1 MLPAMAS
8 AEEVDDDLSP
18 PAPQEENYG
27 YVRLVFDEGEQLDLY
42 HGEYITEC
50 SPTAAVH
57 DGADEDFL
65 TDGDYLA
72 LYYEGKL
79 YCKATLDG
87 VSIDADAVL
96 PVEDFALVPM
106 GDDPTTL
113 GEEHED
119 ETPPA
124 VEVVDPEGESSGSD
138 KTVGTPPS
146 TEPKS
151 KEEDKTTEGEG
162 DPSGSDY
169 GIGDDTQPRRSMR
182 APVMPTAAEYQNVEV
197 NRVKLSNGQYLASN
211 SADTAINSS
220 TEPLSYVAWY
230 KDGVLTLN
238 GYKGKEIQVCGSLKS
253 DLTVKLKGNSS
264 NTITSSYRAGII
276 QNGKGGSITVTADN
290 GSSGK
295 LTINATYSYSVA
307 GIDNGSVAS
316 DFLGDVTIKGYAD
329 VTIKAKTTGDSSS
342 QGYGIYAKNAFILD
356 NASVN
361 ITCETPNRTSG
372 SLCNGIYARDTANI
386 DTTGK
391 IKIDVKTAGEDG
403 AYSFGIYAMST
414 ANLTTVKE
422 MEVQWKKDT
431 TTTNSSGG
439 AVYKGASFNTTTH
452 AVNVDETNCYASY
465 RYGTPRTVTV
475 ENGELTGP
483 GVPNAKERGNFL
495 AGDKVNLTAPPR
507 QVSATDSTHIPFVKW
522 TSADVSV
529 TNPTSQSGA
538 CIMVPSNNPTV
549 KAHYNAFTV
558 QPSFT
563 REDSDQGTVSCT
575 LISTEHSGYPKICR
589 ADTLGEVSSSFGP
602 VDSSTTY
609 ESKVYKNY
617 NPPGE
622 YVVKVA
628 YNKVTYYSEPFMIDY
643 SERAA
648 SVSPVTISGETG
660 QTIIPADVTVTLQ
673 DCTFNT
679 SLGGTG
685 SWITN
690 LPAGLTQSV
699 MRVGDNEAKITVSGT
714 PKANCVE
721 QIKVTVPKAALSDG
735 ISSLTAPSYESAN
748 FDIKTTL
755 TTAAATIQPPVAG
768 QHPDMNP
775 VSADPSKYTVA
786 FENWSV
792 GSSAMSA
799 TDTFEADKWYY
810 CYLTFTPQPGYAFAS
825 GSDMTYTIN
834 GDNAQPIGPWVRLA
848 MKALPSAISL
858 DVSGTVTLKNVKA
871 GSTKQ
876 PVKTITV
883 KNHLSSPISNV
894 PITLSNTQD
903 FRVISGVSAIESI
916 PANGTET
923 FQVAPASNLPVGGYS
938 TTVTVGGG
946 ISGIIEQSFTV
957 EVSVREV
964 IMLTANTPTYNGEWQ
979 TGVTADVAD
988 VTIDGNSQR
997 DAGDYTATAHL
1008 KSGYYMWPN
1017 YTTDSTK
1024 DISWSI
1030 GKRTPQSTDI
1040 VVTPPTNPVY
1050 DGNRKDATAKLDSK
1064 YTGAGAITISKYVN
1078 PDTGEEVQPIS
1089 AGTYTV
1095 YVNVAGGSNFN
1106 HAINLTN
1113 ALSSNWTFTIYKA
1126 GQDAPVGLGASA
1138 PTSSSGKGKI
1148 NGTAANMQYTKTPDV
1163 PTSWSDCTEGST
1175 MVNPGTY
1182 YVRYKGDNNHD
1193 ASPNVKVIVPEYGAG
1208 VTVSGRALSWNDKD
1222 NAEYYLYP
1230 TTMSDADIRAQ
1241 WKTGGTVSGALY
1253 IGTGGTISDVTV
1265 DGKAMKA
1272 QTFSFGTIPAGE
1284 YKLVIFKPDKYVPKI
1299 VSITVEST
1307 ALDLGQLKLWL
1318 YGDVTGDGKVNADDV
1333 FQIKRYSAGLSSI
1346 MDAGDLKTKAERF
1359 VAANVTALTAND
1371 SSVNSDDAF
1380 MINRY
1385 CATLSSVFDI
1395 FK

>member
-8 AEEVDDDLSP
+8 ADEVGEDLAP

-27 YVRLVFDEGEQLDLY
+27 YVRLVFAEGEQLDLC

-79 YCKATLDG
+79 YCKAALDG
-87 VSIDADAVL
+87 VSINADAVL
-96 PVEDFALVPM
+96 PAEAFALVPM
-106 GDDPTTL
+106 GEAPTTL
-113 GEEHED
+113 SEERED

-151 KEEDKTTEGEG
+151 TEEDKTTEDEG
-162 DPSGSDY
+162 GSSGSDY
-169 GIGDDTQPRRSMR
+169 DPRGPMR
-182 APVMPTAAEYQNVEV
+182 VPVMPTATGYQDVEV
-197 NRVKLSNGQYLASN
+197 NGIKLGDAAYLAN
-211 SADTAINSS
+211 NSS
-220 TEPLSYVAWY
+220 ESATTGANNEPSNYVAWY
-230 KDGVLTLN
+230 KNGVLTLN
-238 GYKGKEIQVCGSLKS
+238 GYKGKEIQVCGSTKS
-253 DLTVKLKGNSS
+253 DLTVKLKGS

-307 GIDNGSVAS
+307 GINNGSVAS
-316 DFLGDVTIKGYAD
+316 DILGDVTIKGYAD

-342 QGYGIYAKNAFILD
+342 EGYGIYAKNAFILD

-386 DTTGK
+386 NTTGK

-465 RYGTPRTVTV
+465 RAGQPYEVTV
-475 ENGELTGP
+475 KNGELTGP

-507 QVSATDSTHIPFVKW
+507 QVSATDSTPIPFVKW

-529 TNPTSQSGA
+529 TNPTSQNGA
-538 CIMVPSNNPTV
+538 YIMVPYTDTTV
-549 KAHYNAFTV
+549 QAHYKAFTV

-563 REDSDQGTVSCT
+563 RKDSDRGTVSCT

-589 ADTLGEVSSSFGP
+589 ADTLGEVSSSFRP

-609 ESKVYKNY
+609 ESEVYKNY

-622 YVVKVA
+622 YVVRVK
-628 YNKVTYYSEPFMIDY
+628 YNNVTYYSEPFMIDY

-648 SVSPVTISGETG
+648 SIDPVTISGETG
-660 QTIIPADVTVTLQ
+660 LPIKSTDVTVTLQ
-673 DCTFNT
+673 DCTFNN
-679 SLGGTG
+679 SLDSTGG
-685 SWITN
+685 WITN
-690 LPAGLTQSV
+690 LPAELSQSV
-699 MRVGDNEAKITVSGT
+699 TRVSDNKAKITVSGT
-714 PKANCVE
+714 PMVNCVE
-721 QIKVTVPKAALSDG
+721 QIKVTVPKAALLDG
-735 ISSLTAPSYESAN
+735 SSPLTAPSYESAN

-768 QHPDMNP
+768 QHPNMNP
-775 VSADPSKYTVA
+775 VSADPSKYTVD

-799 TDTFEADKWYY
+799 TDTFEAGKWYY

-834 GDNAQPIGPWVRLA
+834 GDDAQTAGPWVRLA

-858 DVSGTVTLKNVKA
+858 DVSGTVDLGN
-871 GSTKQ
+871 TKLNE
-876 PVKTITV
+876 TV
-883 KNHLSSPISNV
+883 PAKKIKVTNRLSSTINNI
-894 PITLSNTQD
+894 PITLSDTQN
-903 FRVISGVSAIESI
+903 FRVLPSTSSIASI
-916 PANGTET
+916 PANGTGT
-923 FQVAPASNLPVGGYS
+923 FQVAPAPNLPVGGYS

-946 ISGIIEQSFTV
+946 SSGIIEQSFTV
-957 EVSVREV
+957 EFSVREV
-964 IMLTANTPTYNGEWQ
+964 IMLTAKTPTYNGEWQ
-979 TGVTADVAD
+979 TGVTASEAD
-988 VTIDGNSQR
+988 VIIEGNSRR
-997 DAGDYTATAHL
+997 DAGNYTATAYL
-1008 KSGYYMWPN
+1008 KSGYYMWPD
-1017 YTTDSTK
+1017 YTTNYLK
-1024 DISWSI
+1024 QIPWSI
-1030 GKRTPQSTDI
+1030 GKRDPKIEDFD
-1040 VVTPPTNPVY
+1040 VTLPDERSEWEIEFGTEGPYATY
-1050 DGNRKDATAKLDSK
+1050 DGTAKTATAKLKTK
-1064 YTGAGAITISKYVN
+1064 YSGCGDITVKYKKFVSTGKYETLDAAV
-1078 PDTGEEVQPIS
+1078 D

-1095 YVNVAGGSNFN
+1095 LVCVAPGGKNFN
-1106 HAINLTN
+1106 AADVEYTYQD
-1113 ALSSNWTFTIYKA
+1113 FTIRKA
-1126 GQDAPVGLGASA
+1126 PLAAPKLTVEA
-1138 PTSSSGKGKI
+1138 PTTQGGKGKI
-1148 NGTAANMQYTKTPDV
+1148 VGTTTQMRYAPVSGGAKTC
-1163 PTSWSDCTEGST
+1163 SDGATE
-1175 MVNPGTY
+1175 VYPGEYWVQLMADSSDT
-1182 YVRYKGDNNHD
+1182 NHD
-1193 ASPNVKVIVPEYGAG
+1193 DSGYTYVTVPEYGAG
-1208 VTVSGRALSWNDKD
+1208 VTVSGTVKSYGSASEAVTVTLLQGTSVIGSPQVLTGASGSAPYSQNYSFPAVPAGTYTLKVEKANHITEEVVLTVDSTPVVQDISVYLLGDVNKNGSVNIADVKFLLSCIQSGGAGLDKD
-1222 NAEYYLYP
+1222 ERGDINKSGGKPNTADVKRLLSHIEGNLLY
-1230 TTMSDADIRAQ
+1230 
-1241 WKTGGTVSGALY
+1241 
-1253 IGTGGTISDVTV
+1253 
-1265 DGKAMKA
+1265 
-1272 QTFSFGTIPAGE
+1272 
-1284 YKLVIFKPDKYVPKI
+1284 
-1299 VSITVEST
+1299 
-1307 ALDLGQLKLWL
+1307 
-1318 YGDVTGDGKVNADDV
+1318 
-1333 FQIKRYSAGLSSI
+1333 
-1346 MDAGDLKTKAERF
+1346 
-1359 VAANVTALTAND
+1359 
-1371 SSVNSDDAF
+1371 
-1380 MINRY
+1380 
-1385 CATLSSVFDI
+1385 
-1395 FK
+1395 